1 MEKSV
6 GEDYWTKET
15 QKAQGA
21 QETFTVSVG
30 PIMRCF
36 SQTEGDS
43 DMEIVD
49 SADHSA
55 ASQNHNAPNEIG
67 ALVEVTF
74 QRNPHQEQKYLEAEP
89 KALGLTQIML
99 SLFVMSTATVVI
111 YINVVNT
118 ILHFITC
125 SLSSL
130 LKACLVMQ
138 ILTCAVSVVCF
149 IISLGLTVNMHM
161 IYSCWDYNHWNSS
174 EQEFCEEM
182 TGAYTHLGGLE
193 MLCQAAQV
201 AISATLAAFCC
212 KVIQCCSPRTSV
224 PMIVVNARTAPQ

>member
-1 MEKSV
+1 M
-6 GEDYWTKET
+6 T
-15 QKAQGA
+15 
-21 QETFTVSVG
+21 
-30 PIMRCF
+30 
-36 SQTEGDS
+36 GDS
-43 DMEIVD
+43 DVEID

-99 SLFVMSTATVVI
+99 SLVVMSTTTVVI
-111 YINVVNT
+111 YVNAVDT
-118 ILHFITC
+118 IPYCITC

-130 LKACLVMQ
+130 GIIAGSVAIAAQNLHLPKLKACLVMQ

-149 IISLGLTVNMHM
+149 IFSFGSTVNM
-161 IYSCWDYNHWNSS
+161 YKTYTCWEYISLTV

-182 TGAYTHLGGLE
+182 TGAYTLLGGLE

-212 KVIQCCSPRTSV
+212 KVIPCCSPRTSV

>member
-1 MEKSV
+1 M
-6 GEDYWTKET
+6 T
-15 QKAQGA
+15 
-21 QETFTVSVG
+21 
-30 PIMRCF
+30 
-36 SQTEGDS
+36 GDS
-43 DMEIVD
+43 DMEID

-99 SLFVMSTATVVI
+99 SLFVMSTATVII
-111 YINVVNT
+111 YINVVDT
-118 ILHFITC
+118 IEHVITC

-130 LKACLVMQ
+130 GIIAGSVAIAAQNLHLPKLKACLVMQ

-149 IISLGLTVNMHM
+149 IISLGFTVNMHM
-161 IYSCWDYNHWNSS
+161 IYSCWDYSHRNSS